1 MTIRIL
7 PAAAVFGLLAF
18 PAFANCEQELSKLNE
33 AVTASETGSTT
44 EQVPVTKHQEEVMS
58 GDQGTA
64 STEPNGSSGQAVEA
78 ASPHQKE
85 VMGNKD
91 AADAQHPSEMMK
103 EADDLAKAG
112 DEVGCM
118 EKVTQ
123 LKELIGAV
131 D

>member
-33 AVTASETGSTT
+33 AVTASETGATT
-44 EQVPVTKHQEEVMS
+44 EQVPATKHQEEVMS

-64 STEPNGSSGQAVEA
+64 STEPNASSGQAVEA
-78 ASPHQKE
+78 ASPHQK
-85 VMGNKD
+85 VVRSKD